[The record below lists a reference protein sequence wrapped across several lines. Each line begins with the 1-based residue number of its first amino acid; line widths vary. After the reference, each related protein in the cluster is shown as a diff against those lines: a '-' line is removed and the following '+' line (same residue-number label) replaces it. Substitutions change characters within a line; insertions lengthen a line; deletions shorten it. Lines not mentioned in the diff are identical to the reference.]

1 MSNVDD
7 IKAAIQAL
15 PESEFVLLRRWFS
28 EQDWEKWD
36 RQLEDDAKAGRLNFL
51 IEEAQNEK
59 AGGTLRNL

>member
-1 MSNVDD
+1 MSNIDD

-51 IEEAQNEK
+51 IEEARNEK